1 MISYHIM
8 EQYLTPRDLVFFIAS
23 FVIVFL
29 VFRHYPIQ
37 EVQTTICTLAV
48 MWILWHW
55 HVHARKKSMDEM
67 KQEIDAL
74 RNAGIPLQAILDT
87 NNPSIIQVIHELLRF
102 SQYNQREFENGVIH
116 LDNFLRLYFD
126 VTKRK
131 VVYSA
136 HHTQNAK
143 TEKQKA
149 LNAFMG
155 IMSSTPMHTNNEL
168 GQHFELLQNPLD
180 LALYRAVHALDHIL
194 EQYLL
199 DMASTATK
207 EWKDSKNR
215 TVNAVYLKRPEPAD
229 FPLMASSE
237 VFV

>member
-1 MISYHIM
+1 M
-8 EQYLTPRDLVFFIAS
+8 EQYLTPRDLVFFITS
-23 FVIVFL
+23 FVIVFF

-55 HVHARKKSMDEM
+55 HVHARQKSMEEM
-67 KQEIDAL
+67 TEEIDAL
-74 RNAGIPLQAILDT
+74 RNAGIPLQSILDT
-87 NNPSIIQVIHELLRF
+87 NDPSFIQVVRELLRF
-102 SQYNQREFENGVIH
+102 SKYNEIEFENGVIH

-143 TEKQKA
+143 AEKQKT
-149 LNAFMG
+149 LNSFMG
-155 IMSSTPMHTNNEL
+155 IMSSTPMYTNQEL

-180 LALYRAVHALDHIL
+180 LGLYRAVHALDHVL
-194 EQYLL
+194 ERYLRE
-199 DMASTATK
+199 MATRATQ
-207 EWKDSKNR
+207 EWKEGKNR
-215 TVNAVYLKRPEPAD
+215 NDSPVYLKRPEPAD
-229 FPLMASSE
+229 FPSMASSN

>member
-1 MISYHIM
+1 M

-23 FVIVFL
+23 FVIVFF

-37 EVQTTICTLAV
+37 EVQTTVCTLVV

-67 KQEIDAL
+67 TEEIDAL
-74 RNAGIPLQAILDT
+74 RNAGIPLQSILDT
-87 NNPSIIQVIHELLRF
+87 NDPSFIQVIHELLRF
-102 SQYNQREFENGVIH
+102 AKYNEIEFENGVIH

-143 TEKQKA
+143 AEKQKA

-155 IMSSTPMHTNNEL
+155 IMSSIPMYTNQEL
-168 GQHFELLQNPLD
+168 GKTFELLQNPLD
-180 LALYRAVHALDHIL
+180 LGLYRVVHALDHVL
-194 EQYLL
+194 EQYLRE
-199 DMASTATK
+199 MASQATK
-207 EWKDSKNR
+207 EWKDSTNR
-215 TVNAVYLKRPEPAD
+215 NDSPVYLKRPEPAD
-229 FPLMASSE
+229 FPTMASSS